1 MGLEPA
7 TTGITIW
14 DSTIE
19 LRPPVNRKMLLCNLL
34 EAECRSLFQIVL
46 PPGIPLYPQ
55 KTGTSVSSDG
65 TNSNKP
71 HPMQQANSKRKR
83 RAFQLQALNSSI
95 MDFGMEN
102 FWANEEYLRGYSFLQ
117 CVFCI
122 DISYHLYK

>member
-1 MGLEPA
+1 L
-7 TTGITIW
+7 
-14 DSTIE
+14 
-19 LRPPVNRKMLLCNLL
+19 LLCNLL

-102 FWANEEYLRGYSFLQ
+102 FWANEEYLRGYSFYNAFFALTL
-117 CVFCI
+117 VI
-122 DISYHLYK
+122 IYINNLLLPPL